1 MLISRAAL
9 LWYQKQATFNVPLVQ
24 SDSPKTAACEGLA
37 VTVAVIKSVGFLLT
51 EVRVS
56 ATHLVAICLPLDK
69 RLPKLFAREKRKK
82 KKNMWPWSAD
92 FPICHCQLCCRTALL
107 KWSTYL
113 WPLRV
118 PPHYIYTVVFL
129 YLEDTAAGYWARHIL
144 STWALVNL
152 LLSSV
157 MWI

>member
-1 MLISRAAL
+1 M
-9 LWYQKQATFNVPLVQ
+9 PLVQ

-82 KKNMWPWSAD
+82 KQKKTCGPEVLTSQSA
-92 FPICHCQLCCRTALL
+92 IVSCVVEQLC
-107 KWSTYL
+107 
-113 WPLRV
+113 
-118 PPHYIYTVVFL
+118 
-129 YLEDTAAGYWARHIL
+129 
-144 STWALVNL
+144 
-152 LLSSV
+152 
-157 MWI
+157 